1 MGFFFDLQ
9 SLQNHHQRLDKFLRK
24 TKMKS
29 VLILILIS
37 FMVSSSLCL
46 DLDLCSICVNLI
58 DRIDTEKIIDIGA
71 KACDFLGPFISLPKH
86 AEIAAHCD
94 ALEKGELPPG
104 IDADMVPNKMC
115 KAIKVCS

>member
-1 MGFFFDLQ
+1 MGT
-9 SLQNHHQRLDKFLRK
+9 NVKERLDKFLRK
-24 TKMKS
+24 NKMKS
-29 VLILILIS
+29 VLIMGS
-37 FMVSSSLCL
+37 FMMSSTLCL

-71 KACDFLGPFISLPKH
+71 KACDFLAPFISLPKY
-86 AEIAAHCD
+86 AEMAAHCD

-104 IDADMVPNKMC
+104 IDSDMVPNKIC